1 VVCQF
6 SLFAEPGTDAARLFA
21 ADDPAPGCRP
31 FAGAGRRF
39 RAACMSSANPAAI
52 NKTIPVIPII
62 YTFTILLLVF
72 QVFSLQRERRGR
84 HPTPYYINFMEVGAY
99 VRSGFDRAD
108 INRVPV
114 PGAGGWKR
122 FSETPREAPLR
133 IVDSGLEDLPQ
144 RKLLNFRGNPAR
156 EFTLLFA
163 FEMDSLKIEYL
174 REHDEAVPGMYLAS
188 IGDNWEI
195 FLNGRL
201 VRSEMHLDE
210 TGRIRSGRTW
220 HTVFFPLEKAFFI
233 TGTNILSFRIIGD
246 PAYGGTGFYYTGPY
260 YLDDYSRILAHY
272 SDNLLTALCGIYF
285 FVGIY
290 HFMMFLSQRK
300 EIYNLYYS
308 VFSLLL
314 GCYSFMRSPA
324 IFSLIP
330 DTNITTKILYG
341 SLFLLL
347 PLMGA
352 FIESLENKKISP
364 VTSIFG
370 GFCIVLSVTQC
381 VFSIQYAEDVLLLW
395 QSLSLVYILYVFGYL
410 LLFTFI
416 RDGYRRW
423 TEARR
428 MGKPASL
435 LKEYSRG
442 MAETSLGNI
451 TIGAAIAFFTGFYDL
466 LDAIFIHLAYNM
478 TSYGLFIF
486 SVGITFSL
494 SRRYNS
500 LFMQIGANNAA
511 LELSNT
517 ALEAAVYE
525 RTRELEKQ
533 TAIAESASRAK
544 SDFLAKMSH
553 EIRTP
558 MNAIIGLSELILREK
573 TNPRVREYASGVK
586 QSSVSLLS
594 IINDILDFSKIES
607 GKMEIIPVEY
617 QLVSLINDVVTL
629 IHIRLRERPVLFV
642 TNIDSTLPR
651 SLFGDELRIRQIL
664 LNLLS
669 NAAKYTQEGH
679 IMLSVEAEQ
688 MEAGAVTLVVTVS
701 DTGIGIQAENIDK
714 IFTDFTQFDGQ
725 KNKGVEGTGLG
736 LAITRN
742 LCHAMGGDIAVES
755 EYGMGSRFTVRIPQK
770 VQDSSPLVQIKNA
783 GIGGVLVYEAR
794 EIYGLSLRYTLDNL
808 GVPCTL
814 VCTGEAFLEALSGQ
828 GDYSFIFTSPVL
840 FDQVKKALRDRKVEA
855 EPVLISGYG
864 EPVPYSGIPLI
875 TMPAGPVSTAN
886 ILNRAKEDVS
896 GREAKNFTAG
906 LIAPDIRV
914 LIVDDIATNIQVAKA
929 LLSPYKLKID
939 TCLNGADAIQA
950 VQKNQYDLILMDH
963 MMPGMDGIETCAAI
977 RAWEKDLRKNRD
989 LEPESQIPIVALTA
1003 NAVVGMREM
1012 FLQNGF
1018 SDYLSKPIEIA
1029 KLNEIIEKWI
1039 RRRKQKT

>member
-1 VVCQF
+1 VVCKIP
-6 SLFAEPGTDAARLFA
+6 LFAERGADAARMNSA
-21 ADDPAPGCRP
+21 EPA
-31 FAGAGRRF
+31 
-39 RAACMSSANPAAI
+39 SI
-52 NKTIPVIPII
+52 NKTVPVVPLI
-62 YTFTILLLVF
+62 YTFIILLLVF

-84 HPTPYYINFMEVGAY
+84 HPTPYYVNLMEADAY
-99 VRSGFDRAD
+99 VRSGFDRAG

-114 PGAGGWKR
+114 PGTGGWKR
-122 FSETPREAPLR
+122 FSENPGEAPLR
-133 IVDSGLEDLPQ
+133 IMNSGLEDLPE
-144 RKLLNFRGNPAR
+144 RKPLNFRGNPAR
-156 EFTLLFA
+156 EFTLLLA
-163 FEMDSLKIEYL
+163 FEMDSLKTGYL
-174 REHDEAVPGMYLAS
+174 REHDEAMPGIYLAS

-201 VRSEMHLDE
+201 VRSETRLDE
-210 TGRIRSGRTW
+210 AGRIRSGRTW
-220 HTVFFPLEKAFFI
+220 HTVFFPLEKSFFT
-233 TGTNILSFRIIGD
+233 TGTNILGFRIIGD

-260 YLDDYSRILAHY
+260 YLDDYSRIVAQY
-272 SDNLLTALCGIYF
+272 SDNLLTALCGVYF

-290 HFMMFLSQRK
+290 HFMLFLSQRN
-300 EIYNLYYS
+300 EIHNLYYGA
-308 VFSLLL
+308 FSLLL

-330 DTNITTKILYG
+330 DTNITTRILYG

-364 VTSIFG
+364 VTGLFG
-370 GFCIVLSVTQC
+370 AFCIILSFTQC

-395 QSLSLVYILYVFGYL
+395 QVLSLFYILYIFGYL

-428 MGKPASL
+428 AGRPASL
-435 LKEYSRG
+435 LKEYGWG

-486 SVGITFSL
+486 SVGTAFSL

-500 LFMQIGANNAA
+500 LFVQIGASNAA
-511 LELSNT
+511 LASSNT

-573 TNPRVREYASGVK
+573 ISSRVREYASGLK
-586 QSSVSLLS
+586 QSSVGLLS

-617 QLVSLINDVVTL
+617 RLVSLINDVVAL
-629 IHIRLRERPVLFV
+629 IRMRLREKPVLFV
-642 TNIDSTLPR
+642 TNIDSSLPR

-669 NAAKYTQEGH
+669 NAAKYTREGH
-679 IMLSVEAEQ
+679 IMLAVEAEQ
-688 MEAGAVTLVVTVS
+688 REAGALSLVLKVS
-701 DTGIGIQAENIDK
+701 DTGIGIQAENLDK
-714 IFTDFTQFDGQ
+714 IFTDFTQFDQQ

-736 LAITRN
+736 LAITCN
-742 LCHAMGGDIAVES
+742 LCRAMGGDIAVES
-755 EYGMGSRFTVRIPQK
+755 EYGKGSRFTVRIPQK
-770 VQDSSPLVQIKNA
+770 VQEGGPLARVKNT
-783 GIGGVLVYEAR
+783 GSGGVLVYETR

-808 GVPCTL
+808 GIPCSL
-814 VCTGEAFLEALSGQ
+814 VCTGEAFPEALSG
-828 GDYSFIFTSPVL
+828 GAYSFIFTSPVL
-840 FDQVKKALRDRKVEA
+840 FGQVKKALRDSKLEA
-855 EPVLISGYG
+855 ETVLVSGYG

-875 TMPAGPVSTAN
+875 TMPAGPVSVAN
-886 ILNRAKEDVS
+886 ILNRVEEDLP
-896 GREAKNFTAG
+896 GGEAKNFTAG
-906 LIAPDIRV
+906 FTAPDIRV
-914 LIVDDIATNIQVAKA
+914 LIVDDIATNLQVARA

-939 TCLNGADAIQA
+939 TCLNGADAIRA
-950 VQKNQYDLILMDH
+950 VQKNRYDLILMDH
-963 MMPGMDGIETCAAI
+963 MMPGMDGIEACAAI
-977 RAWEKDLRKNRD
+977 RAWEKDLRKDRD
-989 LEPESQIPIVALTA
+989 PESQIPIVALTA
-1003 NAVVGMREM
+1003 NAVAGVKEM

-1018 SDYLSKPIEIA
+1018 SDYLSKPIEVA
-1029 KLNEIIEKWI
+1029 KLNGIIEKWI
-1039 RRRKQKT
+1039 PRKKQKT